1 MSKNVLKTA
10 VVGKNFVG
18 KSSLCNAISGRTID
32 NEYTSTIGIDY
43 IVKHNIGNKS
53 LGFWDLTGLERFGT
67 ITASYIRRSHVV
79 LFCYSATDFV
89 TYTKMVEKYL
99 LYKKLKYLKNKRIV
113 IVVTKIDSEYA
124 ISDYDKWPKDFLKE
138 TGYPF
143 VKTSS
148 YEKIGLNEVV
158 NACLGKDDDIQ
169 LKGNIDY
176 KDYIPFICS
185 IF

>member
-1 MSKNVLKTA
+1 MQNLMQ
-10 VVGKNFVG
+10 
-18 KSSLCNAISGRTID
+18 R
-32 NEYTSTIGIDY
+32 
-43 IVKHNIGNKS
+43 
-53 LGFWDLTGLERFGT
+53 
-67 ITASYIRRSHVV
+67 
-79 LFCYSATDFV
+79 
-89 TYTKMVEKYL
+89 
-99 LYKKLKYLKNKRIV
+99 
-113 IVVTKIDSEYA
+113 
-124 ISDYDKWPKDFLKE
+124 
-138 TGYPF
+138 